1 LFQEKLLV
9 NTIEQFNDKEKLM
22 KINEFVEA
30 EFDPEYN
37 PEFDR
42 HGKELDSDDGD
53 DLTNFKQ
60 EAMQVQLMK
69 ISDSADDENIK
80 NPVRTVVT
88 DDGKTHRV
96 EHNEAEALLRI
107 LGANIK
113 PQTKIK
119 IMKDMQ
125 TSKGLDTM
133 LAFVHKNKYVK

>member
-1 LFQEKLLV
+1 
-9 NTIEQFNDKEKLM
+9 M

-42 HGKELDSDDGD
+42 HGKELDTDDGD
-53 DLTNFKQ
+53 DLT
-60 EAMQVQLMK
+60 
-69 ISDSADDENIK
+69 
-80 NPVRTVVT
+80 
-88 DDGKTHRV
+88 
-96 EHNEAEALLRI
+96 
-107 LGANIK
+107 NIK